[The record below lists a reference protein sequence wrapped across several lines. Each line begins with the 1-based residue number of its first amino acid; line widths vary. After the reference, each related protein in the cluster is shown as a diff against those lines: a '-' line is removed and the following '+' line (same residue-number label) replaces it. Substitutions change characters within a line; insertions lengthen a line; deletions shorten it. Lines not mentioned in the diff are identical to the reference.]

1 MTRTALIATAAAI
14 AAVACRAPGGGAT
27 PSPATAAAARIPAT
41 WRVGAGRSATVAPN
55 GMVASNSA
63 LASAAGVEIM
73 RRGGNAVDAAV
84 ATGFALAVTLP
95 AAGNIGGGGFMV
107 IRMADGRAAAIDYR
121 EIAPL
126 AATRNMYLDSAGK
139 LTDKSRIGA
148 LAAGVPGSVA
158 GMAEALHR
166 YGTMSLAQVMEP
178 AIRLA
183 RDGFVVD
190 DALAKSIASS
200 AKLIGP

>member
-1 MTRTALIATAAAI
+1 MKRSHLSLGILAI
-14 AAVACRAPGGGAT
+14 AACRSAVIATSAAPEIAPRVAAHFPAGWHLPAGAQ
-27 PSPATAAAARIPAT
+27 SSFAEHAIVSSNDSIAS
-41 WRVGAGRSATVAPN
+41 RVGRD
-55 GMVASNSA
+55 
-63 LASAAGVEIM
+63 II

-126 AATRNMYLDSAGK
+126 AATRNMYLDSTGK
-139 LTDKSRIGA
+139 LTDRSRIGA

-166 YGTMSLAQVMEP
+166 YGTMSLAT
-178 AIRLA
+178 
-183 RDGFVVD
+183 
-190 DALAKSIASS
+190 
-200 AKLIGP
+200 